1 MLNIKDKFM
10 DNKNKLKTP
19 EILKDAFWKL
29 YSKKEISK
37 IRISEITN
45 LAGYNRG
52 VFYLYFKNIYEIK
65 KVFCLGCT
73 VLTNGFNNTQV
84 YAIANSGF
92 SYRIWASYSST
103 PTNVTF
109 LGGFLVIAAKK

>member
-29 YSKKEISK
+29 YSEKEISK

-45 LAGYNRG
+45 LAGYNR
-52 VFYLYFKNIYEIK
+52 N
-65 KVFCLGCT
+65 
-73 VLTNGFNNTQV
+73 
-84 YAIANSGF
+84 
-92 SYRIWASYSST
+92 
-103 PTNVTF
+103 
-109 LGGFLVIAAKK
+109 